1 MHFQKSSLQLVAE
14 ITSPLDDLRQ
24 LATILDCKVGQLLDQ
39 RFRTIGKIL
48 LASVNGF
55 GVH

>member
-1 MHFQKSSLQLVAE
+1 MHFQKRSLQLVAE

-39 RFRTIGKIL
+39 
-48 LASVNGF
+48 
-55 GVH
+55 